1 MKALMSSVV
10 VASLFASA
18 ALASDGE
25 KSPRAVNEMTVP
37 QVVELAKAGKVTL
50 VDANLTEYRA
60 KHGVIPGAVL
70 LTSYNEY
77 NVGKELPQ
85 DRAAKLVF
93 YCANRKCAA
102 SHFAASRAVEA
113 GYTDVSLMP
122 DGLHGWRISGQPL
135 VKMPQS

>member
-1 MKALMSSVV
+1 MKAWISSVVV
-10 VASLFASA
+10 VASLVASA
-18 ALASDGE
+18 ALAGE
-25 KSPRAVNEMTVP
+25 VNEMTVP
-37 QVVELAKAGKVTL
+37 QVVELAKAGKATL

-70 LTSYNEY
+70 LTSYNQY
-77 NVGKELPQ
+77 DVAKELPQ

-122 DGLHGWRISGQPL
+122 EGLHGWRTSGQPL
-135 VKMPQS
+135 VKVPQS